1 MAKLLSEAVSP
12 SHPISLHFGPEV
24 REPIRSRIE
33 YAFRVFGAIYNHAIV
48 EEGGS
53 TRAIR
58 CYYGQTPPPAGDTG
72 LFYIP
77 ALYRESS
84 FDGKRGPAKHRYAGE
99 DIYLSCG
106 LDAVGDQPD
115 WLGEIFLWLSC
126 SYEKA
131 IASRD
136 DVGRISCSEMIFC
149 REGLSPQKPYA
160 AMLMAWLE
168 NALYHGNR
176 EEALPAP
183 PSPVS
188 GVDHLVVCTHDVDF
202 YYMDR
207 SSATVRLVKNL
218 AIAIVNYRSWSFF
231 IDNFRMMLQ
240 LLTGR
245 RVGEF
250 LPALV
255 QAADAE
261 GDFKS
266 TLFVIPRQSHRRDAN
281 YRLEQIAGQLRNAAE
296 KGFAVG
302 VHGSYRSVSED
313 RSLAEEA
320 RALSDAIGKRATT
333 TRQHWLRFSEH
344 QALFDEIER
353 AGLIADST
361 LGFSGTV
368 GFRNGACFAFPP
380 YDFARERPHRFLEIP
395 LVLMDV
401 GLEAAARGSR
411 TAPQKLAEEVL
422 GESRKYGWGGIS
434 VLWHDPIEPL
444 SVPEEIN
451 GVFWNCAKQK
461 KDLREKWV
469 SADDFLS
476 CCIERYHKAG
486 LLGSS
491 PTAVKEENLVPS
503 EFSPPSAETPHRN

>member
-1 MAKLLSEAVSP
+1 MSAP
-12 SHPISLHFGPEV
+12 CPISLQFGQEV
-24 REPIRSRIE
+24 REPIRSRIA
-33 YAFRVFGAIYNHAIV
+33 YAFRVFGAIYNHAIA
-48 EEGGS
+48 EDQGS
-53 TRAIR
+53 AGAIR
-58 CYYGQTPPPAGDTG
+58 CYYGENPPLPADPE
-72 LFYIP
+72 LFHIP

-84 FDGKRGPAKHRYAGE
+84 CDEKRAPLKQRYAGE

-106 LDAVGDQPD
+106 LDASNGRPD

-126 SYEKA
+126 SYEKG
-131 IASRD
+131 IKPRD
-136 DVGRISCSEMIFC
+136 SVGRIPYSEMVFC
-149 REGLSPQKPYA
+149 REALSPQKPYA

-168 NALYHGNR
+168 NALCHGNT
-176 EEALPAP
+176 EEALPPA

-188 GVDHLVVCTHDVDF
+188 GVDHLVVCSHDVDF
-202 YYMDR
+202 YYVDR
-207 SSATVRLVKNL
+207 SSALVRLIKNL
-218 AIAIVNYRSWSFF
+218 VIAIVNYWSWSFF
-231 IDNFRMMLQ
+231 IDNFKMMLQ
-240 LLTGR
+240 LMGGR

-255 QAADAE
+255 EAAARE

-266 TLFVIPRQSHRRDAN
+266 TLFVVPRQGHRRDAN
-281 YRLEQIAGQLRNAAE
+281 YRLEQIAGHLSAAAE

-320 RALSDAIGKRATT
+320 RTLSEAIGKTAKTS
-333 TRQHWLRFSEH
+333 RQHWLRFGEH
-344 QALFDEIER
+344 QVLFDEIGC
-353 AGLIADST
+353 AGLAADST

-380 YDFARERPHRFLEIP
+380 YDFAHERPHRFLEIP

-401 GLEAAARGSR
+401 GLEAAARASR

-444 SVPEEIN
+444 SVPKEIN
-451 GVFWNCAKQK
+451 DVFWNCAKQK
-461 KDLREKWV
+461 KELREKWV
-469 SADDFLS
+469 SLEDFL
-476 CCIERYHKAG
+476 A
-486 LLGSS
+486 
-491 PTAVKEENLVPS
+491 
-503 EFSPPSAETPHRN
+503 